1 MTLKELILI
10 AIEKGPKGADMV
22 DPTIRFATHHHVVA
36 TSHIQELEVLSVY
49 YDAEGNLWIDLEHP

>member
-22 DPTIRFATHHHVVA
+22 DPTIRFAT
-36 TSHIQELEVLSVY
+36 SHIQELEVLSVY